1 MSTTRPSWYGRGV
14 SESETNGAADPA
26 VDATERIGERLAHL
40 RAARNLKISD
50 LARRISVSP
59 SLISQIERGQSRPS
73 VTTLFAL
80 AQQLEVPV
88 DAFFETQPLT
98 PLMPPPADKPATGPG
113 NGAEAGA
120 GASREQAESQ
130 TLWADSSVGG
140 WDAGGGYLLKHDE
153 RPTVDIQGD
162 VRWERLT
169 RTALKDLEFL
179 ELVYQ
184 PGAESGAQLYRHPGL
199 ECVLVTENRLDITIG
214 FEVNQVMAG
223 DSIAFPSSLPHRYTN
238 PTDQVSR
245 AVTVILRDGMSSLQ
259 GMATSADTA
268 VE

>member
-1 MSTTRPSWYGRGV
+1 MSDARPSWYGRGV
-14 SESETNGAADPA
+14 SESDSESSPAADPA
-26 VDATERIGERLAHL
+26 VDATERIGERLAQL
-40 RAARNLKISD
+40 RAARNMKISD

-88 DAFFETQPLT
+88 DAFFEVQPAAGDAIV
-98 PLMPPPADKPATGPG
+98 PPAA
-113 NGAEAGA
+113 A
-120 GASREQAESQ
+120 ASRPGAAAQAHPADGPV
-130 TLWADSSVGG
+130 WADSSVGG
-140 WDAGGGYLLKHDE
+140 WDTSGGYLLRHDE
-153 RPTVDIQGD
+153 RPTVNIQGD

-184 PGAESGAQLYRHPGL
+184 PGAESAPQLYRHPGL
-199 ECVLVTENRLDITIG
+199 ECVLVTENPLDITIG
-214 FEVNQVMAG
+214 FDVHQVVAG

-238 PTDQVSR
+238 PTDKVSR
-245 AVTVILRDGMSSLQ
+245 AVTVILRDDMSTLQ
-259 GMATSADTA
+259 GMTPAGESQP
-268 VE
+268 E